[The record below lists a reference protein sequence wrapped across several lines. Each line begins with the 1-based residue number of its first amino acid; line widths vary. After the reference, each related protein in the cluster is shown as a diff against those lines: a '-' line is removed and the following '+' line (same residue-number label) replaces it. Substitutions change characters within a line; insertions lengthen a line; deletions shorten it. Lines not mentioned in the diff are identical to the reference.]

1 MDRFWRRAGHAI
13 SARTMAVVAVVVVI
27 TIVLGAGLSRLDFAT
42 GQDSYIE
49 KSSTEARD
57 NERYQELFGGESMV
71 VLFSMPEG
79 KTVVDLFTEAN
90 IARFEQLEATLHEEG
105 NGLQSAITPLTAL
118 SWTADIITSGAG
130 TRVLSGAL
138 TRDPDP
144 ESVALRQADLALTAT
159 RLAAAGEQSF
169 TNPEWLRFL
178 VFDNSGFSVDAGGA
192 LVAPP
197 DSELVIRKALR
208 TFFPDPTH
216 ALTVAGVTGN
226 AALSE
231 LALGSS
237 SVKKAVEAQ
246 GFEGADVIVTGTP
259 TFLTDINDY
268 LQKGML
274 TLGAFAVLVML
285 IVLAVVFHVRWRL
298 LPIVAVL
305 IGIVWGFGF
314 FGYLGIDLS
323 LVTIAGLPILIG
335 IGVEFAIQ
343 IHNRIEEECVLDH
356 ELSPF
361 SEGAR
366 HLGPPMF
373 VATVAAVL
381 AFLSMRI
388 SRVPMIRD
396 FGILLA
402 VGIVMLLI
410 TGLVVP
416 ITLLGARERRRPT
429 TQVHSGVTERILH
442 WLGSL
447 PSAAVLPLIVVAI
460 VLPIIG
466 LSLETDSPI
475 ESDPINWADQ
485 STDTIKNAR
494 RLENDVQFASTLG
507 IFVETTG
514 NDSNGIFTDQLGQF
528 VHDFVARELAA
539 EPDLLIKGSS
549 LASTA
554 SYLIE
559 VPGATVLPPTGVD
572 MLEVYSIAPPD
583 IQRLLVGDDGN
594 AAQVLFQVGPSS
606 LEERSDLIDRI
617 NASITEPGAGQAA
630 LPSNA
635 TATPAGLATVGVGLL
650 NNLTAN
656 RVQLTL
662 VALLL
667 VAAWLVLRYGD
678 VGRAALTMVPVLLA
692 VGGSATLVSLLG
704 ITLSPLTTVGGPL
717 VVATCAEFSVL
728 LTDRYVEGRRAG
740 LSPPQAT
747 ALASERTGRAF
758 IASALTTIGGFAVL
772 MFAALPLLRNFG
784 AVVTLNISVAVLSAL
799 VVVPPMA
806 KWLDVRGW
814 FPAAA
819 AAPHGIDLSP
829 RRLAAAAG
837 GAVLAIGALVLI
849 VDSVQRDEKVAAAAV
864 TVPAN
869 EAPATLPPPT
879 TAPPEGATT
888 STLVATGETLP
899 AGVPEKPEGL
909 VAGTFWDTLVGA
921 GVDPGVAR
929 CAADTLVS
937 TTPEADLLAMGIANT
952 PRPEAVNEL
961 IAAAALACGV
971 PQETLDALATAG

>member
-1 MDRFWRRAGHAI
+1 MDRFWRRIGQTI
-13 SARTMAVVAVVVVI
+13 SARTLVVMAVVVVV
-27 TIVLGAGLSRLDFAT
+27 TLVLGGGLSRLDFAT

-79 KTVVDLFTEAN
+79 TTVVDLFTEEN
-90 IARFEQLEATLHEEG
+90 IARFEALDETLHG
-105 NGLQSAITPLTAL
+105 GGTGLESTITPITAL
-118 SWTADIITSGAG
+118 AWTQDLITSGAA
-130 TRVLSGAL
+130 TRILSDAAA
-138 TRDPDP
+138 RDPDP
-144 ESVALRQADLALTAT
+144 ASVELRQQDLALTAS
-159 RLAAAGEQSF
+159 RLAAAGEQKLE
-169 TNPEWLRFL
+169 NPDWLEFL
-178 VFDNSGFSVDAGGA
+178 LFDNTGYSVDASGA
-192 LVAPP
+192 VVPP
-197 DSELVIRKALR
+197 PASDLVIRKALR
-208 TFFPDPTH
+208 TFFPDATH
-216 ALTVAGVTGN
+216 ALVVASVTGN
-226 AALSE
+226 APLAD
-231 LALGSS
+231 LALGSD
-237 SVKKAVEAQ
+237 SVKDAVAAQ

-268 LQKGML
+268 LQGGML
-274 TLGAFAVLVML
+274 TLGAIAILVML

-298 LPIVAVL
+298 LPIVSVL

-314 FGYLGIDLS
+314 FGYLGTDLS

-343 IHNRIEEECVLDH
+343 IHNRVEEECVLDH
-356 ELSPF
+356 DLSPF
-361 SEGAR
+361 AETAR
-366 HLGPPMF
+366 HLGPPMV
-373 VATVAAVL
+373 VATVSAVL
-381 AFLSMRI
+381 AFLAMRI

-402 VGIVMLLI
+402 IGIVMLLI
-410 TGLVVP
+410 TGIVVP
-416 ITLLGARERRRPT
+416 FALLGARERRKPT
-429 TQVHSGVTERILH
+429 TAVHSGITERTLH

-447 PSAAVLPLIVVAI
+447 PSAAVVPLIIVAI
-460 VLPIIG
+460 VLPVIG
-466 LSLETDSPI
+466 LTLETDSPI

-485 STDTIKNAR
+485 STDTVKNAR
-494 RLENDVQFASTLG
+494 RLENDVQFATTLG
-507 IFVETTG
+507 IFIETTG
-514 NDSNGIFTDQLGQF
+514 NETNGIYTDQMAAF
-528 VHDFVARELAA
+528 VHDFVARELES
-539 EPDLLIKGSS
+539 EPELLVKGSS
-549 LASTA
+549 LVTTV

-559 VPGATVLPPTGVD
+559 VPGATDLPPTGTD
-572 MLEVYSIAPPD
+572 MLEAYTLAPPD
-583 IQRLLVGDDGN
+583 IQNLLVGDDGN

-606 LEERSDLIDRI
+606 LEERSELIDRL
-617 NASITEPGAGQAA
+617 NASIADPGEDAA

-656 RVQLTL
+656 RVQLTI

-667 VAAWLVLRYGD
+667 VAAWLVLRYGE

-692 VGGSATLVSLLG
+692 VGGSATLVALLG

-740 LSPPQAT
+740 LSPPDAT

-814 FPAAA
+814 FPASAP
-819 AAPHGIDLSP
+819 APHRVELTP
-829 RRLAAAAG
+829 RRIGAAVG
-837 GAVLAIGALVLI
+837 GAVLAIAAFVLI
-849 VDSVQRDEKVAAAAV
+849 ADSVQREEEEAAAAV

-888 STLVATGETLP
+888 STLVPTGETLP
-899 AGVPEKPEGL
+899 PGVPEKPEGL
-909 VAGTFWDTLVGA
+909 VAGTFFDTLVGA

-929 CAADTLVS
+929 CAADTLVG

-952 PRPEAVNEL
+952 PRPEAVNQL
-961 IAAAALACGV
+961 LASAALACGV
-971 PQETLDALATAG
+971 PQETLDAIASAG